1 MAVSYK
7 VGEALAEWLPEYDWQ
22 YIFTATCRKP
32 RTDALALMRDIAE
45 APGYER
51 LFVACEPH
59 RFSHNLH
66 AHGLIATPE
75 PASLP
80 WRGPNSGPARY
91 EPNTATEFW
100 DKFHHRFGW
109 SRVETIRSMADVSAY
124 CAKYV
129 CKITDGDNYNFYGRD
144 AFSWIK

>member
-1 MAVSYK
+1 MVVSYK
-7 VGEALAEWLPEYDWQ
+7 VGESLAEWLPEYDWQ

-45 APGYER
+45 VPGYER

-59 RFSHNLH
+59 RFGHNLH

-75 PASLP
+75 PATLP
-80 WRGPNSGPARY
+80 WRGFAYRPSEASD
-91 EPNTATEFW
+91 FW
-100 DKFHHRFGW
+100 DKFNHRFGW
-109 SRVETIRSMADVSAY
+109 SRVEAIKSMADVSTY

-129 CKITDGDNYNFYGRD
+129 CKITDGDNYNFYGQD
-144 AFSWIK
+144 DLSWIK